1 MAGRAVGPST
11 HRFVGALR
19 WPNML
24 AVVTVVARSTVFG
37 QVAVAVAADD
47 ASSGHPRLNKLPL
60 AEPACAVSA
69 SAG

>member
-37 QVAVAVAADD
+37 QVALAVAQTMRHRAIR
-47 ASSGHPRLNKLPL
+47 G
-60 AEPACAVSA
+60 
-69 SAG
+69 

>member
-1 MAGRAVGPST
+1 
-11 HRFVGALR
+11 
-19 WPNML
+19 ML

-37 QVAVAVAADD
+37 QVALAVAADD

>member
-1 MAGRAVGPST
+1 
-11 HRFVGALR
+11 
-19 WPNML
+19 ML
-24 AVVTVVARSTVFG
+24 AVTVVARSTVFG

-47 ASSGHPRLNKLPL
+47 ASSGHARLNKLPL